1 MPCVRSIFKVK
12 PINSLSS
19 YSFLVFENMEGAKAQ
34 KLAALLV
41 CLNLTKGRSLVLTI
55 LGVTVLQPRKFG
67 KVFYWETSTISTYT
81 GSH

>member
-1 MPCVRSIFKVK
+1 M
-12 PINSLSS
+12 SS
-19 YSFLVFENMEGAKAQ
+19 YPFVVFENMEGAKAQ

-41 CLNLTKGRSLVLTI
+41 CLNSTKGRSLVLTI
-55 LGVTVLQPRKFG
+55 PGVIVFQPRKSG